1 MFRKYLMLALVIGLF
16 FAIGC
21 SDDDNNP
28 TAPKKVDEFALVE
41 TVGNTYFSTYVT
53 TSGAGVN
60 ITAGALFTLLQDGDT
75 SNDPVIVDYRAAA
88 DFASGHIRGAVNI
101 PLANLVDKL
110 NVNTIPKTKKIVN
123 ICYTGQNSSY
133 ATAFM
138 NMLGYDTQSLMFGMC
153 GVSTTAG
160 VNKTDLWL
168 NQIAADEFATQL
180 TADVSTPTT
189 VVPFPVLSTGKK
201 TAEEIMK
208 ARFPLGIS
216 SWSITAADVFA
227 NPANYFIVNYWPNAE
242 YLNPGHIPGAFC
254 FEPKASLGKD
264 QMLKYLPT
272 DKTIVIYCYTGQTSA
287 QIACYLQM
295 LGYNAKS
302 LMFGQNGFGYTTL
315 TKSKYTVPTTDYSAI
330 IVK

>member
-1 MFRKYLMLALVIGLF
+1 MFRKYLMLALIVGLF

-28 TAPKKVDEFALVE
+28 AEPKKTDEFALVE
-41 TVGNTYFSTYVT
+41 AVGNAYFSTYVT
-53 TSGAGVN
+53 ASGASPN
-60 ITAGALFTLLQDGDT
+60 ITAASLYTLLQDGDAT
-75 SNDPVIVDYRAAA
+75 NDPVIVDYRAAV
-88 DFASGHIRGAVNI
+88 DYASGHIRGAINI
-101 PLANLVDKL
+101 TLATLVDKL
-110 NVNTIPKTKKIVN
+110 NDNTIPKTKKIVN
-123 ICYTGQNSSY
+123 VCYTGQNSSY

-138 NMLGYDTQSLMFGMC
+138 NLLGYDSQSLMFGMC

-160 VNKTDLWL
+160 VNKTDLWI
-168 NQIAADEFATQL
+168 NQIAADEFASQL
-180 TADVSTPTT
+180 TATVSTPST
-189 VVPFPVLSTGKK
+189 VVPFPTLSTGKK
-201 TAEEIMK
+201 TADEIMK
-208 ARFPLGIS
+208 ARFPLGIN

-227 NPANYFIVNYWPNAE
+227 NPSNFFIVNYWPNAE

-254 FEPKASLGKD
+254 FEPKVSLGKD

-272 DKTIVIYCYTGQTSA
+272 DKTIVLYCYTGQTSA
-287 QIACYLQM
+287 QLACYLQM

-302 LMFGQNGFGYTTL
+302 LSFGQNGFAYNTL

>member
-1 MFRKYLMLALVIGLF
+1 MFRKYLMLALIVGLF

-28 TAPKKVDEFALVE
+28 AEPKKTDEFALVE
-41 TVGNTYFSTYVT
+41 AVGNAYFSTYVT
-53 TSGAGVN
+53 ASGASPN
-60 ITAGALFTLLQDGDT
+60 ITAASLYTLLQDGDT
-75 SNDPVIVDYRAAA
+75 SNDPVIVDYRAAV
-88 DFASGHIRGAVNI
+88 DYASGHIRGAINI
-101 PLANLVDKL
+101 TLATLVDKL
-110 NVNTIPKTKKIVN
+110 NDNTIPKTKKIVN
-123 ICYTGQNSSY
+123 VCYTGQNSSY

-138 NMLGYDTQSLMFGMC
+138 NLLGYDSQSLMFGMC

-160 VNKTDLWL
+160 VNKTDLWI
-168 NQIAADEFATQL
+168 NQIAADEFASQL
-180 TADVSTPTT
+180 TVTVSTPST
-189 VVPFPVLSTGKK
+189 VVPFPTLSTGKK
-201 TAEEIMK
+201 TADEIMK
-208 ARFPLGIS
+208 ARFPLGIN

-227 NPANYFIVNYWPNAE
+227 NPSNFFIVNYWPNAE

-254 FEPKASLGKD
+254 FEPKVSLGKD

-272 DKTIVIYCYTGQTSA
+272 DKTIVLYCYTGQTSA
-287 QIACYLQM
+287 QLACYLQM

-302 LMFGQNGFGYTTL
+302 LSFGQNGFAYNTL